1 MRLRSIKALS
11 LKSTKKE
18 RICVLMT
25 KDRQPKKKHKTNS
38 KTMNILPDDVLD
50 DFIKDIEQ
58 KNRID
63 RSTDKKKAKKKKK
76 K

>member
-1 MRLRSIKALS
+1 
-11 LKSTKKE
+11 
-18 RICVLMT
+18 MT

-58 KNRID
+58 KNRLD
-63 RSTDKKKAKKKKK
+63 RSSDKKKKDKKK
-76 K
+76 